1 MIFIGRTIF
10 NSDIEAPIHTI
21 QKLCHDHV
29 MSCDFSYTAP
39 QYKSDPGL
47 LYEVQ
52 GGTLLL
58 DWTEAFIYNGQLTRY
73 ELYIRQMSTSRL
85 AEKKYPGIDTRYSVI
100 IGDQGM
106 CLYDG
111 SGSFVITQ

>member
-1 MIFIGRTIF
+1 M
-10 NSDIEAPIHTI
+10 
-21 QKLCHDHV
+21 
-29 MSCDFSYTAP
+29 MSCSCDVVLFYTAP

-52 GGTLLL
+52 GVTLLL